1 MSILDRVIC
10 AYEKL
15 WDKPIPP
22 ETPLPGFSERDMT
35 DLCHQTVEKLSANP
49 DPLLELEYPVVIV
62 GDLHGSIEDLLRIF
76 RIFKP
81 PPLTKYLFLGDY
93 VDRGDNS
100 LEVMTIL
107 MALYCKY
114 PDKVYLLRGNHEFSH
129 INKVYGFYEEIVES
143 YRKPTLWAIF
153 QRVFSFL
160 PLAAIINKETFCVHG
175 GLSPYMENVST
186 IRSIKLPIT
195 NYDGQPLISDLV
207 WSDPSD
213 KDVDFESNNR
223 GSGVLFG
230 KQAVKEFLTA
240 NHLKFMLRGHQCTTT
255 GVHAFAGTLGMTVF
269 SCSDYCR
276 LLANR
281 SGCVHFKG
289 NGEVTFFSLGDD
301 TEEGNCEKAIMLLV
315 EGRIGLQRS
324 TKSYVRKEPVTLD
337 SAPTNSSIKLI
348 SLSQRNAVTLQGEHP
363 PPLIPKKSDS
373 APGSDIGTARKKKRK
388 IIKKKKTLKKS
399 KTQGRFKEK
408 ASTNDGEESTTSST
422 GTEKETST
430 NEGILPNFLTA
441 ANEMPSDDY
450 SLDDTEPGISCP
462 DVVVATGE
470 NVRRNSPP
478 PSPRSNLKSMP
489 LSITSS
495 AADLV
500 LNHPTSDSAP
510 KKKKT
515 RKRCRGPKN
524 RTIDAQ

>member
-1 MSILDRVIC
+1 
-10 AYEKL
+10 
-15 WDKPIPP
+15 
-22 ETPLPGFSERDMT
+22 MT

-49 DPLLELEYPVVIV
+49 DPLLELEYPVVVV

-81 PPLTKYLFLGDY
+81 PPQTRYLFLGDY

-160 PLAAIINKETFCVHG
+160 PLAAVVNKETFCVHG
-175 GLSPYMENVST
+175 GLSPYLEKIST
-186 IRSIKLPIT
+186 IRSISLPIS
-195 NYDGQPLISDLV
+195 NYDGQSLISDLV

-213 KDVDFESNNR
+213 KDVDYESNNR

-230 KQAVKEFLTA
+230 KQAVKDFLSK
-240 NHLKFMLRGHQCTTT
+240 NNLKFMIRGHQCTTT

-281 SGCVHFKG
+281 SGCVHFRG

-301 TEEGNCEKAIMLLV
+301 TEDGNCEKAIMLLV
-315 EGRIGLQRS
+315 DGRMGLQRS

-337 SAPTNSSIKLI
+337 TPPTNFSIKLI
-348 SLSQRNAVTLQGEHP
+348 PLGQRNAVTLQGEHP
-363 PPLIPKKSDS
+363 PPLIPRKSDS
-373 APGSDIGTARKKKRK
+373 APGSDAGVTKKKKKK
-388 IIKKKKTLKKS
+388 IIKKKKGLKKS
-399 KTQGRFKEK
+399 KTQVSLREK
-408 ASTNDGEESTTSST
+408 AESSTSSSTTDKESS
-422 GTEKETST
+422 SD
-430 NEGILPNFLTA
+430 LPTFLTQP
-441 ANEMPSDDY
+441 NEMPSDDY
-450 SLDDTEPGISCP
+450 SLDENDKPSIINTPESC
-462 DVVVATGE
+462 D
-470 NVRRNSPP
+470 RKCSPP
-478 PSPRSNLKSMP
+478 PPNSLASMP
-489 LSITSS
+489 AQVT
-495 AADLV
+495 A
-500 LNHPTSDSAP
+500 SDAQIALQQPNDAKP
-510 KKKKT
+510 KKKRT
-515 RKRCRGPKN
+515 RRRCRGPKTP
-524 RTIDAQ
+524 TIDAP